1 MRSLLANTHAT
12 VLIAHHRSR
21 PVGCGIGLIRRHTS
35 GVSARIYSVAVL
47 PDARGMGV
55 GRCLAEALLLEF
67 ARAGARR
74 TYLEVRVENSPAI
87 ALYESL
93 GFRRVSA
100 LPDYYARGQH
110 GLRFCRSLETGDLVL
125 SSPPEHHELQ
135 DSCRFD

>member
-12 VLIAHHRSR
+12 ILIAHHLSR

-55 GRCLAEALLLEF
+55 GRRLAEALLLEF
-67 ARAGARR
+67 HRAGARR
-74 TYLEVRVENSPAI
+74 TYLEVRVENRPAI

-100 LPDYYARGQH
+100 LPDYYAKGQH
-110 GLRFCRSLETGDLVL
+110 GLRFCRCPEPDDSVV
-125 SSPPEHHELQ
+125 SSPPEHHELHE
-135 DSCRFD
+135 SC